1 MYYNAAGCNVLA
13 IAVSAAPILQ
23 GTVLLLMQGR
33 YCAGKRCC
41 LAAGAAAAADASN
54 YLVRK
59 HGC

>member
-13 IAVSAAPILQ
+13 IAASAAPIIE

-33 YCAGKRCC
+33 Y